1 MWEEDRI
8 HIVAC
13 VLIINLTNLK
23 KLYIASDHAGF
34 ILKEFVKKKLSKKI
48 KFDDQGPHSDEI
60 SVNYPDFAHK
70 LCKKVS
76 KNSSNMGILI
86 CGSGM
91 GMAMAA
97 NRHKKI
103 RAALCYSV
111 ENTKLS
117 RLHNNANVI
126 TLGARLINKN
136 TAVKCINTFLKT
148 KFEGGR
154 HLKRIKKI

>member
-1 MWEEDRI
+1 MF
-8 HIVAC
+8 
-13 VLIINLTNLK
+13 LIINLANFK
-23 KLYIASDHAGF
+23 KIYIASDHAGF
-34 ILKEFVKKKLSKKI
+34 TLKEYVKKKLSKKI

-76 KNSSNMGILI
+76 KNSLNIGILI

-91 GMAMAA
+91 GMTMAA

-111 ENTKLS
+111 KNTKLS

-136 TAVKCINTFLKT
+136 TAMKCINTFLMT

-154 HLKRIKKI
+154 HLKRVKKI